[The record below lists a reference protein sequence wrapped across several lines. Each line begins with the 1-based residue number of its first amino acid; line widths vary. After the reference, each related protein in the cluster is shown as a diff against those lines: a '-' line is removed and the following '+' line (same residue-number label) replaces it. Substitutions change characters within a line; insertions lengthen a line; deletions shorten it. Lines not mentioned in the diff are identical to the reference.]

1 MRETSS
7 KPAPRRW
14 TRSGPLAAGLAL
26 ALLLAADL
34 GSAPAQTPAP
44 RRGGIMKMTYLEPVT
59 LNSMVVSGTTAGIYG
74 AQLFAGLVQLDDQFV
89 AQPYLAERWE
99 ISSDALRYTFHLV
112 KGATFHDGKPIT
124 SEDVKF
130 SIETS
135 KTVHPFGLAIFR
147 YLDAVDTPDPH
158 TAVVRLSKPS
168 PALLRTLV
176 PLLVPILPRHVY
188 AEGDIRKNPANRK
201 PIGSGPFKFTD
212 WQQGRFLILD
222 RYENFFRKGRPYL
235 DRLVYEF
242 IPDPS
247 TRVAGLETGD
257 LHLVPF
263 SYVPFVDARRVEKLP
278 TMGLTTI
285 GAKGYGSINL
295 IELNLRNPHLKEL
308 KVRQAIAH
316 ALDREYIGKELLL
329 GFGRPATGPLI
340 AANPFY
346 SAQVRRYEYSLDKA
360 NRLLDEAGFKRGA
373 DGMRFKLNHELL
385 AAFPDIIKT
394 VAEYSREQLKK
405 VGIDVVMRTSP
416 DFPTYVSRV
425 SNWEFDITTDF
436 LSNYPDPVIGL
447 DRTFLSSNI
456 KKGVAY
462 SNVMGYSNA
471 EVDKLLAEAQTEQS
485 VDRRKKLYARVQ
497 ELLVEDLPIIW
508 INELQFVTLYNKDY
522 QGLPTGVLG
531 VLDPFDTI
539 FWSKAK

>member
-1 MRETSS
+1 
-7 KPAPRRW
+7 
-14 TRSGPLAAGLAL
+14 
-26 ALLLAADL
+26 
-34 GSAPAQTPAP
+34 
-44 RRGGIMKMTYLEPVT
+44 
-59 LNSMVVSGTTAGIYG
+59 
-74 AQLFAGLVQLDDQFV
+74 
-89 AQPYLAERWE
+89 
-99 ISSDALRYTFHLV
+99 
-112 KGATFHDGKPIT
+112 
-124 SEDVKF
+124 
-130 SIETS
+130 
-135 KTVHPFGLAIFR
+135 
-147 YLDAVDTPDPH
+147 
-158 TAVVRLSKPS
+158 
-168 PALLRTLV
+168 
-176 PLLVPILPRHVY
+176 
-188 AEGDIRKNPANRK
+188 
-201 PIGSGPFKFTD
+201 
-212 WQQGRFLILD
+212 
-222 RYENFFRKGRPYL
+222 
-235 DRLVYEF
+235 
-242 IPDPS
+242 
-247 TRVAGLETGD
+247 
-257 LHLVPF
+257 
-263 SYVPFVDARRVEKLP
+263 VEKLP
-278 TMGLTTI
+278 TIGLTTI

-316 ALDREYIGKELLL
+316 ALDREFIGKELLL

-346 SAQVRRYEYSLDKA
+346 SSQVRRYEYSLDKA
-360 NRLLDEAGFKRGA
+360 NRLLDEAGFKRGP
-373 DGMRFKLNHELL
+373 DGVRFKLNHELL

-471 EVDKLLAEAQTEQS
+471 EVDKLLAEAQTEQNIEK
-485 VDRRKKLYARVQ
+485 RKKLYARVQ

>member
-1 MRETSS
+1 MWDTSS

-14 TRSGPLAAGLAL
+14 TRSGSLAAGFAVVI
-26 ALLLAADL
+26 LLAADV

-44 RRGGIMKMTYLEPVT
+44 RRGGTMKMTYLEPVT

-74 AQLFAGLVQLDDQFV
+74 AQLYAGLVQLDDQFV

-99 ISSDALRYTFHLV
+99 VSPDALRYTFHLV

-147 YLDAVDTPDPH
+147 YLDTVDTPDPS

-278 TMGLTTI
+278 TIGLTTI

-360 NRLLDEAGFKRGA
+360 NRLLDEAGFKRGP
-373 DGMRFKLNHELL
+373 DGVRFKLNHELL

-471 EVDKLLAEAQTEQS
+471 EVDKLLAEAQTEQN
-485 VDRRKKLYARVQ
+485 VEKRKKLYARVQ